1 LTKTFKWL
9 FVESIPLLYNA
20 VRVAKQFQI
29 ELWLDSPP
37 LLQTSTPKPVNHN
50 DEQGQ
55 MSYIA

>member
-1 LTKTFKWL
+1 MTKTLKWL

-37 LLQTSTPKPVNHN
+37 LLQTSTPKPVNY